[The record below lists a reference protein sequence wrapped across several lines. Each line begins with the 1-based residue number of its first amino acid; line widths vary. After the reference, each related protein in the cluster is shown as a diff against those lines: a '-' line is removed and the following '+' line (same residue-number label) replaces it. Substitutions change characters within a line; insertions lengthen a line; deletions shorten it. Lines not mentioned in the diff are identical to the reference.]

1 MDLKRLANNPFT
13 YIILAS
19 PFILYY
25 LLKLNPIFDD
35 WTYFTV
41 PDYDYG
47 GNFLKNLAPQ
57 LSYWRP
63 FDVLFGLI
71 LSLDSDL
78 FPALNH
84 VMIYLGHLG
93 CTFLTYKLSNTLGF
107 SRTASN
113 IATIFFFI
121 SPATLGT
128 VLGVDSLNQTYS
140 QLWCLAGTWAYLS
153 LKGRKKTAIWLVC
166 VTIATLV
173 KESGIMFF
181 IIPQMLAYAV
191 KKHDLRRLATDT
203 AIAAGVAA
211 AYILARILLSDG
223 SIYINDGYFI
233 NTKIKNISVLI
244 SMIWTPFDF
253 IYLWYKPDKNPL
265 MVALTLA
272 MTLPFVIFLFAS
284 NIKNA
289 GKRMFI
295 TLILAF
301 FTAALPN
308 ILTLLTSM
316 HAYCA
321 LGVAALLVAYLA
333 DNVRKRKIL
342 YPLLCPFVISV
353 VYTDAHHWHKTY
365 QSGMKGEVM
374 AKSLIKKLGKPTDSI
389 YVISMYSNE
398 ARYSMFCVTANDAFC
413 DGNALQ
419 HATGYR
425 WPKRLDYAWII
436 PEDLREIDSM
446 ADNAVKQGYEKVIL
460 IQNGKADVIR

>member
-1 MDLKRLANNPFT
+1 M
-13 YIILAS
+13 
-19 PFILYY
+19 
-25 LLKLNPIFDD
+25 
-35 WTYFTV
+35 V
-41 PDYDYG
+41 
-47 GNFLKNLAPQ
+47 
-57 LSYWRP
+57 
-63 FDVLFGLI
+63 
-71 LSLDSDL
+71 LSLDSNL

-84 VMIYLGHLG
+84 VFIYLSHLG
-93 CTFLTYKLSNTLGF
+93 CTFMVYKLSKILGF
-107 SRTASN
+107 SRQASN
-113 IATIFFFI
+113 IAAIFFFI

-128 VLGVDSLNQTYS
+128 VLGIDSLNQTYS

-181 IIPQMLAYAV
+181 IIPQMLSYAV

-211 AYILARILLSDG
+211 VYVLARISLSDG
-223 SIYINDGYFI
+223 SIYINDGYFS

-244 SMIWTPFDF
+244 SMIWTPFDY
-253 IYLWYKPDKNPL
+253 IYLWYKPDKNLP
-265 MVALTLA
+265 MAALTLA
-272 MTLPFVIFLFAS
+272 MTMPFVIFLFAS

-289 GKRMFI
+289 GRRMFLMLVI
-295 TLILAF
+295 SF

-321 LGVAALLVAYLA
+321 LGVAALLAAYLA
-333 DNVRKRKIL
+333 DNVRNKRML
-342 YPLLCPFVISV
+342 YLLLCPFVISV
-353 VYTDAHHWHKTY
+353 VYTDAHHWHKAY
-365 QSGMKGEVM
+365 LSGMKGESM
-374 AKSLIKKLGKPTDSI
+374 ANTLISKIGKPTDSI
-389 YVISMYSNE
+389 YVISVYDNE
-398 ARYSMFCVTANDAFC
+398 ERYSMFCVTALDAFG

-425 WPKRLDYAWII
+425 WPKRLDSTRII
-436 PEDLREIDSM
+436 PEDLRNIGCM

-460 IQNGKADVIR
+460 IKNGKADVIR